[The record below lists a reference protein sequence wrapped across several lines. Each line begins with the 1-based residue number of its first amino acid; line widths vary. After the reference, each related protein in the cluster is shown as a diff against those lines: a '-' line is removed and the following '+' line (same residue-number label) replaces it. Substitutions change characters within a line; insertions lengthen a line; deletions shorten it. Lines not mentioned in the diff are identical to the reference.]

1 MGFSG
6 APGVPKNAYPRPEIG
21 DFRGHKN
28 SWISTRKHVPFHW
41 PISDRN
47 RRGNTVFPT
56 FNWHLAL

>member
-1 MGFSG
+1 MGFL
-6 APGVPKNAYPRPEIG
+6 ARRALQNRPEIA
-21 DFRGHKN
+21 DFRGSEN
-28 SWISTRKHVPFHW
+28 SWFSPPKHVPFHW